1 MNVIDLDNHERIQ
14 RTPNKIQIIFSSGK
28 FVHQGIA
35 IKKIE
40 LRLYVEK
47 ADDNLGEY
55 SLITSFVDT
64 DIGSIEMIYDEG
76 FRGKKALERAANF
89 LISNL
94 GISGLVLRSIIALRE
109 YSTSDI
115 SKN

>member
-1 MNVIDLDNHERIQ
+1 MKVIDLDNPERVNRI
-14 RTPNKIQIIFSSGK
+14 PNETNTILSSGK
-28 FVHQGIA
+28 FIHHGVTVR
-35 IKKIE
+35 KIE

-47 ADDNLGEY
+47 TDDNLGNY

-76 FRGKKALERAANF
+76 FRGNNALERAATF
-89 LISNL
+89 LISTL
-94 GISGLVLRSIIALRE
+94 GVSGLVLRSIIALKQHM
-109 YSTSDI
+109 SDI